1 MDNMDNT
8 NFEFKQQYKTQQN
21 KTVNINTDS
30 FKGFFKSLGFT
41 VLTLI
46 VAIML
51 LSSFLFTVGER
62 EQVVITQFDKI
73 IRVIVDDINDPA
85 IQALKNNNRFS
96 GIKIQQG
103 KGLFFKIPF
112 LQKAEHFSNQLLTYD
127 TSAEEVFTKDKKTIL
142 LDNYAQWTIQNPA
155 AFMVHI
161 GSRDAANQRIDEFIY
176 SKMREEI
183 GKIDAHVL
191 IADKDY
197 MLTMLQNVEQYVN
210 SQLEPLGV
218 KVMDIRI
225 KRTEFPDETKP
236 SIYEQMRSERLAVAT
251 KYRAD
256 GQKQSRTI
264 LAEAKMNATVIEAQ
278 AYEQAQKLMGEGD
291 AQALQIYA
299 QAYNV
304 DPDFYEFWKTL
315 QTYKLV
321 IDEDTTIM
329 ISPDSQFAKFIY
341 GK

>member
-1 MDNMDNT
+1 MDNT
-8 NFEFKQQYKTQQN
+8 NSEFQQQYKAQKDKN
-21 KTVNINTDS
+21 VKINTEP
-30 FKGFFKSLGFT
+30 FKGFLKSLGFS
-41 VLTLI
+41 VLFLFVVI
-46 VAIML
+46 IL

-73 IRVIVDDINDPA
+73 VRVIVDDINDPS
-85 IQALKNNNRFS
+85 IQGLKNDPRFD
-96 GIKIQQG
+96 GIKLQQG
-103 KGLFFKIPF
+103 KGLFFKIP
-112 LQKAEHFSNQLLTYD
+112 LIQKAEHFSNQLLTYD
-127 TSAEEVFTKDKKTIL
+127 TSAEEVFTRDKKTIL

-161 GSRDAANQRIDEFIY
+161 GNFDSANQRIDEFIY

-197 MLTMLQNVEQYVN
+197 MLSMLQNVEQYVN
-210 SQLEPLGV
+210 SMLEPLGV

-236 SIYEQMRSERLAVAT
+236 SIYEQMRSERQAVAT

-256 GQKQSRTI
+256 GQKKSRTI
-264 LAEAKMNATVIEAQ
+264 LSEANKNATVIEAQ
-278 AYEQAQKLMGEGD
+278 AYEQAQKLKGEGD

-299 QAYNV
+299 EAYNV

-315 QTYKLV
+315 QTYREI

-329 ISPDSQFAKFIY
+329 ISPDSQFAKYIY